1 MVQPR
6 EPRSVVGT
14 NRYYRVVFAIM
25 SISPERYYRK
35 SLPTIALAVMSVV
48 YIQYLPH
55 CSALCSFALNHR
67 SYHRLGRTLCPLVS
81 CMGN

>member
-1 MVQPR
+1 MVQSR
-6 EPRSVVGT
+6 EPGSVVGT

-25 SISPERYYRK
+25 SISPDRFYRQ
-35 SLPTIALAVMSVV
+35 SLSTIALAVMSVV

-67 SYHRLGRTLCPLVS
+67 SYPRFGRTLCPVVS
-81 CMGN
+81 CMSD